1 MMKTVGI
8 YVHIPFCLAKCYYC
22 DFVSYAGKSVV
33 EKDAYLAALVREG
46 EIYQDLL
53 SGITGKSLYIGG
65 GTPTCLTD
73 GQIIKLFTGLQ
84 ALFKLPTDIE
94 ITIEANPGT
103 INREKLLTLSKV
115 GCNRLSL
122 GVQSFSPRE
131 LQALGRIHSPKD
143 VYNTYELARRAD
155 FKNISLDLMYGLP
168 GQQLQDWRDN
178 LKKAVELRPEHISL
192 YQLNIEKN
200 TPFALL
206 MEKGFLESFD
216 QDEAY
221 LMYSEAI
228 NFLETQGYHHYEISN
243 FALPGKEAVHNSL
256 YWLNQEYLGLGVGAS
271 GYLQGIRYTNESNL
285 ERYHDVLLAQDRLP
299 VAEKEVINQELAR
312 AESMFLGL
320 RLLQGV
326 NKSEFLK
333 RHGVRL
339 ENCFEQVL
347 NKLKRQ
353 GLLQETSTHV
363 ALTKKGVYVA
373 NEVFQEFL

>member
-1 MMKTVGI
+1 MKTVGI
-8 YVHIPFCLAKCYYC
+8 YVHIPFCLAKCHYC

>member
-1 MMKTVGI
+1 MKAVGI

-103 INREKLLTLSKV
+103 INREKLLTLSKI